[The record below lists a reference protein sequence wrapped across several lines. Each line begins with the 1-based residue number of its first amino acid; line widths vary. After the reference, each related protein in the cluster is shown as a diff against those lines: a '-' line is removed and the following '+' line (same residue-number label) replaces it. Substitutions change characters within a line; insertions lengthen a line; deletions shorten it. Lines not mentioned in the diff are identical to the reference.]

1 MKKLPVNISNAG
13 FTFTQLKREGRVCIY
28 EQVPDGGEFKAYEV
42 IIIKYRK
49 ERQLYGKVLPAQEAY
64 PSDSDWG
71 TLGWTFMTWDK
82 AEIKFNELVIRYNN
96 QNELK

>member
-71 TLGWTFMTWDK
+71 KLAWTFMSLEE
-82 AEIKFNELVIRYNN
+82 AEERFTEKCQQFN
-96 QNELK
+96 KH